1 MSNKLS
7 SNRRELIPTEQ
18 YKCSPFHQKT
28 DLDKSGKYVK
38 IGGATL
44 DDIIKDENTIL
55 TDENNTATGVFS
67 DKFVDAL
74 LPAFGGAVIVIIGV
88 YVLKRAFYED

>member
-1 MSNKLS
+1 
-7 SNRRELIPTEQ
+7 LIPTEQ

-67 DKFVDAL
+67 DKFVNAL
-74 LPAFGGAVIVIIGV
+74 GPAFIAVAAVIIAGGV
-88 YVLKRAFYED
+88 AKRFFYDD

>member
-1 MSNKLS
+1 
-7 SNRRELIPTEQ
+7 
-18 YKCSPFHQKT
+18 
-28 DLDKSGKYVK
+28 VK

-67 DKFVDAL
+67 DKFVNAL
-74 LPAFGGAVIVIIGV
+74 LPAFGAVAGFIVIG
-88 YVLKRAFYED
+88 YVVKRFFYDD